1 MTLSKKLLLRLF
13 FGIEI
18 VVFVST
24 YVGSSGGLSTVYA
37 MKKENENLKNQLV
50 DLEQD
55 VKKIENEYKKWA
67 YDPFYKEKWAR
78 EQLQMARAD
87 DEVYFLV

>member
-1 MTLSKKLLLRLF
+1 M
-13 FGIEI
+13 
-18 VVFVST
+18 VFVST

-37 MKKENENLKNQLV
+37 MKKENEDLKKKLV
-50 DLEQD
+50 YLEQD
-55 VKKIENEYKKWA
+55 INKIENEYNKWICE
-67 YDPFYKEKWAR
+67 PFYKEKWAR